1 MSIICHILADII
13 HLIKLILVGSVF
25 FNFQLQKYKKNYVV
39 YILLTFGMIC
49 ASAGIYILNNTIAD
63 AIIYF
68 VSIIVLFMFIYQ
80 TNKLKLVIS
89 SVWIAFVTSLIDTMS
104 KVLVNTV
111 VEISHLN
118 LGMIEDVVESVSSLS
133 VVLIIAWIYRKKRK
147 IGIGILK
154 IKELIVFT
162 IIAIAETLVVGVMAS
177 VVNEQGTDRILFLL
191 ALCFVVIG
199 MFGILGFVINQFTQ
213 NALLIEQKKEIEKY
227 LDAQESHYEYLKN
240 KERETKKFRHDLRSH
255 MQIIKEMTK
264 QGKYDLVE
272 KYFEE
277 INEKVEALENKV
289 SVYNEIVDAIIN
301 QYYSIACDKQIT
313 MEVVGK
319 FPVKCNV
326 STYDLCTIFSNI
338 LTNAI
343 EATQKADKKTIKL
356 VCGNNE
362 DGEVF
367 INLSNTYNKA
377 TRMENCRMMTTKLD
391 KELHGFGLENVCDS
405 VDKYDGVMDVYETN
419 EEFFIE
425 IMLKNI
431 EREGRNE
438 NCGC

>member
-1 MSIICHILADII
+1 MSFAFHILADII
-13 HLIKLILVGSVF
+13 HIIKLVLIGSVF
-25 FNFQLQKYKKNYVV
+25 FKFQHRTQKKKIYI
-39 YILLTFGMIC
+39 YIAILLGMLSISVVIFFVKNSFFKLVLYLVSVVGMFLGIYKEQIAKLVIFSLWISFIISLLDTMSMTLVDIISDISKYNITMVEDVVVSC
-49 ASAGIYILNNTIAD
+49 VSLLVVSVLSFVINNKNKVDIKHISYKELVVFTIVAVIDAFVAVLISSFIDEQSIDKISYLVALSMVVVGIYIQL
-63 AIIYF
+63 
-68 VSIIVLFMFIYQ
+68 
-80 TNKLKLVIS
+80 
-89 SVWIAFVTSLIDTMS
+89 AFVI
-104 KVLVNTV
+104 
-111 VEISHLN
+111 
-118 LGMIEDVVESVSSLS
+118 
-133 VVLIIAWIYRKKRK
+133 
-147 IGIGILK
+147 
-154 IKELIVFT
+154 
-162 IIAIAETLVVGVMAS
+162 
-177 VVNEQGTDRILFLL
+177 ILF
-191 ALCFVVIG
+191 
-199 MFGILGFVINQFTQ
+199 TQ
-213 NALLIEQKKEIEKY
+213 KTMLSEQKQVIENY
-227 LDAQESHYEYLKN
+227 LNAQKNHYEYLEN